1 MTHKVAVT
9 GGTGFIGWNLVDR
22 LVHEQYEVV
31 VIDSTEPAR
40 EDVSFI
46 NVDIRDAEGVSAAIK
61 GCDAVFHLAAV
72 SNVDHAFRDPVRTVE
87 ANILGLTNILEA
99 ARQRDVHRV
108 LFAST
113 VWVYSGCRGDGPLT
127 EEDPFY
133 LPDGGHIYTSSK
145 IAAEMILHNYSD
157 LYGQRSTILRYGI
170 PYGPRMRRELVIP
183 IFLGKALRNEPI
195 VIQGDGSQYRN
206 YLYVDD
212 LVEANVLALRH
223 DTDVT
228 EVYNLE
234 GPERVT
240 IRDVVN
246 TIQHVLGN
254 DVAVEYVPAREGDYK
269 GRVVSAEKAARV
281 LGWHPRIPFEEGMR
295 RYVEWYRASGDS
307 DSPDSRPADP
317 SRGQ

>member
-9 GGTGFIGWNLVDR
+9 GGSGFIGWNLVDR

-31 VIDSTEPAR
+31 VIDSIEPAR

-46 NVDIRDAEGVSAAIK
+46 DVDIRDAEGVSAAIK

-240 IRDVVN
+240 IRDIVD
-246 TIQHVLGN
+246 TIQRVLGN

-281 LGWHPRIPFEEGMR
+281 LGWHARISFEEGMR
-295 RYVEWYRASGDS
+295 RYVEWYRASEDS
-307 DSPDSRPADP
+307 DSPDSRPADL

>member
-1 MTHKVAVT
+1 MTGTIAVT

-22 LVHEQYEVV
+22 LVGEGYEVV
-31 VIDSTEPAR
+31 IVDSIEPTR
-40 EDVSFI
+40 EDVSFRD
-46 NVDIRDAEGVSAAIK
+46 VDIRDSEGVSAAIK

-72 SNVDHAFRDPVRTVE
+72 SNVDHAFRDPIRTVE
-87 ANILGLTNILEA
+87 ANIVGLTNVLEA
-99 ARQRDVHRV
+99 ARQNDVGRV
-108 LFAST
+108 VFAST

-145 IAAEMILHNYSD
+145 IAGEMILHNYSD

-170 PYGPRMRRELVIP
+170 PYGPRMRKELVIP
-183 IFLGKALRNEPI
+183 IFVGKALRSEPI

-223 DTDVT
+223 DTDIT

-234 GPERVT
+234 GPEKVT
-240 IRDVVN
+240 IRDIVE
-246 TIQHVLGN
+246 TIQRVLGRE
-254 DVAVEYVPAREGDYK
+254 VAVEYVPAREGDYK
-269 GRVVSAEKAARV
+269 GRIVSADKAARV
-281 LGWHPRIPFEEGMR
+281 LGWKARVQFEEGMR
-295 RYVEWYRASGDS
+295 RYIEWYRASE
-307 DSPDSRPADP
+307 RP
-317 SRGQ
+317 